1 MANRASF
8 LCLSLIACSVSLHGC
23 ASLPKATKVE
33 SFGASVESGMAV
45 LEKIAATNRQ
55 LAFTIGEEDQA
66 NKYATGQDFSLDDVP
81 DRFFDPKRISIRH
94 QALSA
99 LRSYGAA
106 LKLAADGKTIQ
117 DLESASI
124 RLGEAAGKIMSAAS
138 PASAPIIGPA
148 TKVVARGIGFA
159 LGNAY
164 AAEIQSVITA
174 RDPDVKIVVQ
184 LLKEDLG
191 VIVPALQLQFDDLEI
206 QRKLTLVNI
215 RSDRRV
221 DRLHLYA
228 EYEAARKELDT
239 LKVQVAAANSYE
251 DVLDAIVEAHGD
263 LAKGEP
269 DAAGSVARLVALTND
284 VTDLVAATEED

>member
-1 MANRASF
+1 MAKKRGF
-8 LCLSLIACSVSLHGC
+8 LDLPLIACSVVLSNC
-23 ASLPKATKVE
+23 ASLPNATKVE
-33 SFGASVESGMAV
+33 SFGSSVESGMAV
-45 LEKIAATNRQ
+45 LEKFATTNRQ
-55 LAFTIGEEDQA
+55 LAFTVGEEDQA
-66 NKYATGQDFSLDDVP
+66 NKYVTGRNFSLGDVP

-99 LRSYGAA
+99 LGSYGAA

-124 RLGEAAGKIMSAAS
+124 RLGEAAGRIMSAAS

-148 TKVVARGIGFA
+148 TKVVARSVGFA

-164 AAEIQSVITA
+164 AAEIQSTITA
-174 RDPDVKIVVQ
+174 RDPDVHTVVQ
-184 LLKEDLG
+184 LLKEDLAT
-191 VIVPALQLQFDDLEI
+191 IVPVLELQFDDLEI

-221 DRLHLYA
+221 DRLRLYA
-228 EYEAARKELDT
+228 EYEAARRELDT
-239 LKVQVAAANSYE
+239 LKVQVIAANSY
-251 DVLDAIVEAHGD
+251 DGVLDAIVEAHGD
-263 LAKGEP
+263 LAKGDP

-284 VTDLVAATEED
+284 VVEVLSAIEKG